1 VIDGDAT
8 AQHQG
13 ATVIGFVVAAVE
25 RDQGATETARR
36 RRHVGFPASSHRT
49 YCDVTS
55 PGSSAYEYLIC
66 GSARMMDAMEDA
78 LIAVG
83 VPFRQV
89 STERFD
95 MV

>member
-1 VIDGDAT
+1 MPNLEVIHVLE
-8 AQHQG
+8 Q
-13 ATVIGFVVAAVE
+13 AAE
-25 RDQGATETARR
+25 GWTGESGLITPDLLRR
-36 RRHVGFPASSHRT
+36 YLPRQFRR
-49 YCDVTS
+49 
-55 PGSSAYEYLIC
+55 YEYLIC